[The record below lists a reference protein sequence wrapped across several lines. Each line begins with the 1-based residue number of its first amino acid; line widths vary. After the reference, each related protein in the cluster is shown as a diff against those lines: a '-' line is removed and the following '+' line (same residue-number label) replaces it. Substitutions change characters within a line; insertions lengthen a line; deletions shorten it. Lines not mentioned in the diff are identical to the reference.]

1 MNQNRY
7 PKSCY
12 LMLKSHTDIGRSNW
26 ASSVRDLLYRF
37 GFGFVWISQ
46 DVGNVTR
53 FLKEF
58 QQKVIDCS
66 IQDWHGQVASSPKCE
81 HYKHFKTMLNVERY
95 ISCNL
100 PFAIRKAVA
109 KFRCPN
115 HKLNIEV
122 GRHAGIPREFRT
134 CSHCLINNNSYQIE
148 DEYHAFFKCSLYDDI
163 GQRYL
168 PSNLCNAKNSIIC
181 CHIMIT
187 MLLNK
192 FRFWIG
198 IVIPS
203 SLVPDLNHGSRC

>member
-1 MNQNRY
+1 MLRKSEQIETVHENFCKLFLGLSRNTNNCMALGEYGRYLLCTTYYLKCIKYWCHLLHMNQNRY

-26 ASSVRDLLYRF
+26 ASSVRDLLYTF
-37 GFGFVWISQ
+37 GFGFGIWDLIVSVPDHCLSFYFVWISQ
-46 DVGNVTR
+46 DVENVTR

-58 QQKVIDCS
+58 QQRVIDCS
-66 IQDWHGQVASSPKCE
+66 IQDRHGQVASSPKCE

-109 KFRCPN
+109 KFKCSN

-134 CSHCLINNNSYQIE
+134 
-148 DEYHAFFKCSLYDDI
+148 
-163 GQRYL
+163 
-168 PSNLCNAKNSIIC
+168 
-181 CHIMIT
+181 
-187 MLLNK
+187 
-192 FRFWIG
+192 
-198 IVIPS
+198 
-203 SLVPDLNHGSRC
+203 